1 MYEVLNSSWIHRIL
15 SETFKT
21 VLPNIYLSLLR
32 KLFQFELSREYDES
46 STTIDVVLE
55 RIYMRKTWWVLSME
69 VTIWKLKLNE

>member
-21 VLPNIYLSLLR
+21 VLPNISLSLLR
-32 KLFQFELSREYDES
+32 KLFELSREYDES
-46 STTIDVVLE
+46 PTTIDVVLE